1 MDILKNKFNQFSM
14 RSFLAGLFSTATC
27 YLWVTGQPVP
37 SDLLAVNLLVVGI
50 FLGPPQKAAEPLLAK
65 PYVPGDERA

>member
-1 MDILKNKFNQFSM
+1 MDIIKSKFDQFSM

-50 FLGPPQKAAEPLLAK
+50 FLGPPQKVTEARLAK
-65 PYVPGDERA
+65 PFVPGDDQS